1 MIVVPAASAGRVS
14 LLGRGRG
21 MCEVEGNIHSKP
33 TNFPLAASTPVCSSR
48 MSQPIE
54 KSKTS
59 SEIFLRTRL
68 AQRRESRLDAEACRR
83 VLIVSDQKQL
93 VCRQNT
99 IDLRSTSIESTRDA
113 TRRQSERIGPLSVF
127 AADIH
132 ARLPIRLIETPTWQ
146 HARWARLQDQSVPLT
161 RNETDDRL
169 ILVAAS
175 WPLPQSLNAPESDGS
190 PSPQALMSVTQ

>member
-1 MIVVPAASAGRVS
+1 MSAHASALANPRFPLRLLQMMIVMPAASAGRVS

-68 AQRRESRLDAEACRR
+68 VQRRESRLDAEACRR
-83 VLIVSDQKQL
+83 VLIVSDQQQL
-93 VCRQNT
+93 VCRQSI
-99 IDLRSTSIESTRDA
+99 IDLRSTSIESARDA
-113 TRRQSERIGPLSVF
+113 TRRQSKRIGPLSVF

-132 ARLPIRLIETPTWQ
+132 ARLPIRSSETPTWR
-146 HARWARLQDQSVPLT
+146 HARSYRASMRSCRNSSTFFWVSAR
-161 RNETDDRL
+161 
-169 ILVAAS
+169 
-175 WPLPQSLNAPESDGS
+175 SLS
-190 PSPQALMSVTQ
+190 T